1 MNKTRKDIEE
11 ILNGLKWLLDA
22 HDSFAELVEIKGNTA
37 FFQGGG
43 QCMDCESSCIKEALK
58 ERIPDIKV
66 VFQGPR
72 VRRYC
77 L

>member
-1 MNKTRKDIEE
+1 MNKAGKDIVE

-22 HDSFAELVEIKGNTA
+22 HDSFAELVEVKGSTA
-37 FFQGGG
+37 FLQGGG
-43 QCMDCESSCIKEALK
+43 RCMDCGSSCIREALK

-72 VRRYC
+72 VRR
-77 L
+77 